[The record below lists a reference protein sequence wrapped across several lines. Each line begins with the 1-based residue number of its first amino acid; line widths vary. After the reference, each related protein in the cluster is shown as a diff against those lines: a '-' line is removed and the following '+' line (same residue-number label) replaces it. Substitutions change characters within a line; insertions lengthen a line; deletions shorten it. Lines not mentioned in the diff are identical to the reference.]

1 MKNIQGWAHLCFFS
15 PFADNDGAFCEFRGH
30 VISKGNDLNTTNT
43 TTFGIA
49 GAHLPNHKDPYQN
62 DCMDPILF
70 YQTTIK
76 NYDSSI
82 STTIKDTLLV
92 RRVAQDDAAGLYTE
106 TYDNQDKQKLIF
118 ETEKFLVGSKAIEH
132 VKKYL
137 GQDILKEIKEKY
149 NNNNNNNTNEEEEE
163 EEIIV
168 CMGNIQI
175 NI

>member
-1 MKNIQGWAHLCFFS
+1 MINIQGWAHLCFFS

-30 VISKGNDLNTTNT
+30 VISKGNDLNTTHT
-43 TTFGIA
+43 RTFGIA
-49 GAHLPNHKDPYQN
+49 GVHLPHHKDPYQN

-76 NYDSSI
+76 NYDSSSI

-106 TYDNQDKQKLIF
+106 TYDNQDKHNLIF

-149 NNNNNNNTNEEEEE
+149 NNEEEEEE